1 MQKSDL
7 SKKEY
12 AELIRTISEIVR
24 DKGLKA
30 TTMDVVANSLGMS
43 KRTLYEIFGSKSDM
57 IRETFMELGKK
68 NKELVKEMIGTSQ
81 NVMEGL
87 IKVFKFNRDWLSA
100 VNVEFFRDMDRLYK
114 EERECYEISHDAH
127 YEEMMSVFER
137 GVKEGMFRKDVDFMV
152 QSRIVGIQMESLKRM
167 EEIFPKDITLIR
179 VYDAIILGFLRGLA
193 SPKGMKM
200 LDQLSAELVHH

>member
-1 MQKSDL
+1 MQRSDL
-7 SKKEY
+7 TEKEY
-12 AELIRTISEIVR
+12 NELIRKISQIVM

-30 TTMDVVANSLGMS
+30 TTMDVVANVLGMS
-43 KRTLYEIFGSKSDM
+43 KRTLYEIFDSKSDM
-57 IRETFMELGKK
+57 IRETFRQLGII
-68 NKELVKEMIGTSQ
+68 NKQLVRDMIDSSQ

-87 IKVFKFNRDWLSA
+87 IKVFKHNRDWLSS

-114 EERECYEISHDAH
+114 EERECYETSHDSH
-127 YEEMMSVFER
+127 YEEMSSLFER
-137 GVKEGMFRKDVDFMV
+137 GVREGMFRKDVDFIV

-193 SPKGMKM
+193 SPKGMKL
-200 LDQLSAELVHH
+200 LDSLSEELVHN